1 MDHHEEYDLE
11 QIVFGPILLL
21 NKDQVFKE
29 YYQKELAKYQFIYQK
44 ITNDD
49 KRKKEVL
56 EMIEMIQK
64 VLQ

>member
-1 MDHHEEYDLE
+1 ML
-11 QIVFGPILLL
+11 QLLMRGSFLIINIIRLL